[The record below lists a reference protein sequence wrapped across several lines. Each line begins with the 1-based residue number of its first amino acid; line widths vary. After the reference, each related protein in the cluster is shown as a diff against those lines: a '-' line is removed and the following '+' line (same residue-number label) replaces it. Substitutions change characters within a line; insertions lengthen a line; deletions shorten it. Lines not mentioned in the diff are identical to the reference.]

1 MYNDSFWDIINVI
14 LRNKSNFL
22 WSIKILKKNYF
33 WMAFNYNFF
42 YDAWIFVLI
51 KVDIIIQL
59 DVSSTSQAY
68 KNLLSLP
75 I

>member
-1 MYNDSFWDIINVI
+1 
-14 LRNKSNFL
+14 
-22 WSIKILKKNYF
+22 
-33 WMAFNYNFF
+33 MAFNYNCL
-42 YDAWIFVLI
+42 YGTWIFVLI

-59 DVSSTSQAY
+59 DVSPISQAY